1 MHQAHARIER
11 DGAGQIVEFPAGSG
25 VCAFGKVDEEG
36 PVSGSFVQAA
46 DDVLGVA
53 HGVGPAIFCGNVNRE
68 FAVENFGKIAVLLGY
83 GCDASQQIAN
93 PSPPETEFAGN
104 LLEFPDRRF
113 VRAIDIF
120 GPFAPT
126 GIWTP
131 AELRVQ
137 GKIQV
142 IVGVDETGEN
152 QMTGEIDLGS
162 VDGTDL
168 RREKALDAIA
178 AQVNR
183 EELGDLRRT
192 RDAGAAEHQLARRGV
207 S

>member
-1 MHQAHARIER
+1 M
-11 DGAGQIVEFPAGSG
+11 D
-25 VCAFGKVDEEG
+25 
-36 PVSGSFVQAA
+36 
-46 DDVLGVA
+46 
-53 HGVGPAIFCGNVNRE
+53 
-68 FAVENFGKIAVLLGY
+68 
-83 GCDASQQIAN
+83 
-93 PSPPETEFAGN
+93 
-104 LLEFPDRRF
+104 
-113 VRAIDIF
+113 
-120 GPFAPT
+120 
-126 GIWTP
+126 P